1 MKHKSGNIVIGIC
14 SPSGGGKTAL
24 VKKLSELIEDNV
36 IISFDDYGDPFWNI
50 VDFEKWIRQGA
61 DLNKI
66 TTAKLATDLEA
77 LRVGKSIIS
86 PKNQEAIEPRK
97 FILFDTLV
105 GRSHYATGK
114 FIDFLVYID
123 VPLELALSRR
133 IMRSLT
139 EVPTDKLTIEKAR
152 EKIENLSEY
161 LTAYSGQTGPRQI
174 YQAIQ
179 NQVKP
184 LSDVVLD
191 GEKSISSLAT
201 DVLATLNY
209 EPEGGPPLKQRNIV
223 V

>member
-36 IISFDDYGDPFWNI
+36 IISFDDYGDPFWDI
-50 VDFEKWIRQGA
+50 VDFEQWIRQGA

-66 TTAKLATDLEA
+66 TAAKLAADLEA
-77 LRVGKSIIS
+77 LRGGKNIIS
-86 PKNQEAIEPRK
+86 PQNQEVIEPRK

-123 VPLELALSRR
+123 IPLELALSRR
-133 IMRSLT
+133 MMRSLT
-139 EVPTDKLTIEKAR
+139 EVPADKLTIEKAR
-152 EKIENLSEY
+152 ERIENLNEY
-161 LTAYSGQTGPRQI
+161 LTAYSSQTGPRQI
-174 YQAIQ
+174 YLAIQ

-184 LSDVVLD
+184 LSDVVLN
-191 GEKSISSLAT
+191 GEKSISSLAA
-201 DVLATLNY
+201 DVLAALNY
-209 EPEGGPPLKQRNIV
+209 ESEGGKLLKQRNIV
-223 V
+223 M